1 MSLITSSSK
10 MHYRFYYTLG
20 LFKRARFFTSTMDYK
35 FVKTEKITVFNMDF
49 FKAEIYFDGI
59 VLNSTKTK
67 EVEQQVS

>member
-1 MSLITSSSK
+1 
-10 MHYRFYYTLG
+10 
-20 LFKRARFFTSTMDYK
+20 MDYK

-49 FKAEIYFDGI
+49 FKAEIYFECI